1 MGRFSEGR
9 CIFPALGNV
18 FLFPVSE
25 EKSVKFPAKL
35 ALAALLLPPAAA
47 GAQDSIPLAVGTV
60 APDFALVG
68 ATREGVLADTVRLS
82 DFRDQTVVIA
92 FFYRA
97 RTRG

>member
-1 MGRFSEGR
+1 MFRPRF
-9 CIFPALGNV
+9 L
-18 FLFPVSE
+18 L
-25 EKSVKFPAKL
+25 L
-35 ALAALLLPPAAA
+35 AAALLLPAPAR
-47 GAQDSIPLAVGTV
+47 AQDSIPLAVGTV

-68 ATREGVLADTVRLS
+68 AGRDGVLADSVRLS

>member
-1 MGRFSEGR
+1 MISR
-9 CIFPALGNV
+9 
-18 FLFPVSE
+18 
-25 EKSVKFPAKL
+25 VKRI
-35 ALAALLLPPAAA
+35 ALAGLLLLPGAG
-47 GAQDSIPLAVGTV
+47 GAQDSIPLAVGTI

-68 ATREGVLADTVRLS
+68 ANREGILPDSIQLS

>member
-1 MGRFSEGR
+1 MISRVTR
-9 CIFPALGNV
+9 
-18 FLFPVSE
+18 
-25 EKSVKFPAKL
+25 L
-35 ALAALLLPPAAA
+35 ALAALLLLPAAA
-47 GAQDSIPLAVGTV
+47 AAQDSIPLAVGTT

-68 ATREGVLADTVRLS
+68 ANRDGVLADSVRLG

>member
-1 MGRFSEGR
+1 MTSR
-9 CIFPALGNV
+9 
-18 FLFPVSE
+18 
-25 EKSVKFPAKL
+25 VKML
-35 ALAALLLPPAAA
+35 ALATLLLLPST
-47 GAQDSIPLAVGTV
+47 GSAQDSIPLAVGAV

-68 ATREGVLADTVRLS
+68 ASREGVLSDSVRLS

>member
-1 MGRFSEGR
+1 M
-9 CIFPALGNV
+9 N
-18 FLFPVSE
+18 FPV
-25 EKSVKFPAKL
+25 KL
-35 ALAALLLPPAAA
+35 ALATLLLPLTAAS
-47 GAQDSIPLAVGTV
+47 AQDSIPLAVGTV

-68 ATREGVLADTVRLS
+68 ATREGVLSDSVRLS